1 MIAGRIAKN
10 VFNKRVFDSTVN
22 RQDGKYSGNGEIVF
36 NNDPIPTNHI
46 RHILGYVQQFDNH
59 YPMLTVSE
67 TLIFHASLQLGS
79 LRPGYGDGPGASGG
93 GAGSHSKMIQQVN
106 RIIWLLGLKSCEHT
120 RVGNDEFK
128 GISGGEKRRLSIG
141 IQLLINPSICLLDE
155 PTTGLDAFTAHH
167 VMETLQHLS
176 HIGSRT
182 VIISIHQPRYD
193 IFRLL
198 DDIILLTSGGK
209 QIWSGSTS
217 EMTRHLEAIGYPCP
231 FHMNPADFILDI
243 SSIDYRSFDN
253 EFKSKELIKHLITS
267 YQSYRQ
273 THQHNKQHTLQHDS
287 QARAGTGTTLLTSM
301 EDGCALIS
309 ETSSPFKGHLHYD
322 STTDS
327 NPSSILAAV
336 THEASFFTVF
346 SLLFYRSYLNM
357 IRQPIIAS
365 NRISQGL
372 FFALILA
379 AFYSPI
385 GSNQNSIQDRIGC
398 LYELTALMYIG
409 MLSCIAIFPSERNV
423 FLREYLDGTYSLF
436 PFFLSYY
443 LIALPMIL
451 VTSLL
456 ISLLMAYAIGLQPD
470 LNSLFQFNFIFFC
483 FIFSGEA
490 IGIIF
495 CAIFMD
501 VGFSVNLMSIF
512 IGVTNQFAG
521 FVSLSIPHWLNYVGF
536 ISPVKWGSIVLT
548 NVVFRGET
556 FTCSDEEE
564 IYPGRCPLS
573 TGKEVLELYDMGY
586 SDEYPRQF
594 YLIMVG
600 LLTGIL
606 FVASFVIFRIKL
618 YQMSH

>member
-1 MIAGRIAKN
+1 VIAGRIAKN
-10 VFNKRVFDSTVN
+10 VFNKTVPDPTAP
-22 RQDGKYSGNGEIVF
+22 RQDGKYSGKGEILF
-36 NNDPIPTNHI
+36 NTEPIPTNHI

-67 TLIFHASLQLGS
+67 TLIFHASLQLASLKTTGEAGS
-79 LRPGYGDGPGASGG
+79 DGG
-93 GAGSHSKMIQQVN
+93 GGTVTGGGGRRGGHSKMLQQVN

-120 RVGNDEFK
+120 RVGNEEFK

-141 IQLLINPSICLLDE
+141 IQLLLNPSICLLDE

-198 DDIILLTSGGK
+198 DDLILLTSGGK
-209 QIWSGSTS
+209 QIWSGSTV
-217 EMTRHLEAIGYPCP
+217 EMLRHLDEIGYPCP
-231 FHMNPADFILDI
+231 HHMNPADFILDI

-253 EFKSKELIKHLITS
+253 EFKSKETIRHLIRA
-267 YQSYRQ
+267 YQQ
-273 THQHNKQHTLQHDS
+273 HQHAYHHHHHHQQQET
-287 QARAGTGTTLLTSM
+287 ALLTSM
-301 EDGCALIS
+301 EDG
-309 ETSSPFKGHLHYD
+309 FKGQDGHGHHLHYGTTTHSNT
-322 STTDS
+322 STLTMTLTTNLPES
-327 NPSSILAAV
+327 PSFL
-336 THEASFFTVF
+336 TVF

-365 NRISQGL
+365 NRISQGV

-436 PFFLSYY
+436 PFFFSYY

-451 VTSLL
+451 CTSLL
-456 ISLLMAYAIGLQPD
+456 ISLLMAYAIGLQPN
-470 LNSLFQFNFIFFC
+470 LESLFQFNFIFFC

-490 IGIIF
+490 IGVIF

-521 FVSLSIPHWLNYVGF
+521 FVSLSIPHWLNYVGY
-536 ISPVKWGSIVLT
+536 ISPVKWGSVVLT
-548 NVVFRGET
+548 NVVFHGET
-556 FTCSDEEE
+556 FTCSVEEE
-564 IYPGRCPLS
+564 IYPGKCPLS
-573 TGKEVLELYDMGY
+573 TGKEVLDLYDMGY
-586 SDEYPRQF
+586 SDQYTRQF

-606 FVASFVIFRIKL
+606 FLASFIIFRIKL
-618 YQMSH
+618 YHMSH

>member
-1 MIAGRIAKN
+1 MNVIAGRIAKN
-10 VFNKRVFDSTVN
+10 VFNKPIPDPTVP
-22 RQDGKYSGNGEIVF
+22 RQDGNYSGNGEILF
-36 NNDPIPTNHI
+36 NSEPIPTNHI
-46 RHILGYVQQFDNH
+46 RHILGYVQQFDHH

-79 LRPGYGDGPGASGG
+79 LNSAEEGERRGTGR
-93 GAGSHSKMIQQVN
+93 HSKMMQQVN

-120 RVGNDEFK
+120 RVGNEEFK

-141 IQLLINPSICLLDE
+141 IQLLINPSVCLLDE

-176 HIGSRT
+176 HVGCRT

-209 QIWSGSTS
+209 QIWSGSTTD
-217 EMTRHLEAIGYPCP
+217 MICHLEEIGYPCP
-231 FHMNPADFILDI
+231 HHMNPADYILDI

-253 EFKSKELIKHLITS
+253 EFKSKDLICHLIGS
-267 YQSYRQ
+267 YQRHRL
-273 THQHNKQHTLQHDS
+273 THQRKQE
-287 QARAGTGTTLLTSM
+287 TTLLTSM
-301 EDGCALIS
+301 ENGYLAA
-309 ETSSPFKGHLHYD
+309 ETSSSSKGYLHYENMTD
-322 STTDS
+322 TIHKTTNSQST
-327 NPSSILAAV
+327 
-336 THEASFFTVF
+336 SFLTVF
-346 SLLFYRSYLNM
+346 CLLLYRSYLNM

-365 NRISQGL
+365 NRISQGV

-398 LYELTALMYIG
+398 LYELTALIFIG
-409 MLSCIAIFPSERNV
+409 MLSCIAIFPPERNV
-423 FLREYLDGTYSLF
+423 FLREYLDGSYSLF

-443 LIALPMIL
+443 LIALPMVL
-451 VTSLL
+451 CTSLL
-456 ISLLMAYAIGLQPD
+456 ISFLMTYAIGLQPD
-470 LNSLFQFNFIFFC
+470 LESLFQFNYVIFC

-521 FVSLSIPHWLNYVGF
+521 FVSLSIPYWLNFFGY

-556 FTCSDEEE
+556 FTCSIEEE

-586 SDEYPRQF
+586 SDEYTRQF

-606 FVASFVIFRIKL
+606 FLGSFIVFRIKL
-618 YQMSH
+618 FHMSH